1 MVYCAETEDQAWE
14 ECQHH
19 LYHLFDFYAGILA
32 EANDAEGDDVPLP
45 ITRAEDIRHSPLAEE
60 LMIGTPEQVARK
72 MEKFKAKYTCTDFIM
87 DCQFPGLDPKK
98 GTKSLELFAK
108 HVMPAFR

>member
-1 MVYCAETEDQAWE
+1 
-14 ECQHH
+14 
-19 LYHLFDFYAGILA
+19 
-32 EANDAEGDDVPLP
+32 
-45 ITRAEDIRHSPLAEE
+45 
-60 LMIGTPEQVARK
+60 
-72 MEKFKAKYTCTDFIM
+72 M

>member
-1 MVYCAETEDQAWE
+1 
-14 ECQHH
+14 
-19 LYHLFDFYAGILA
+19 
-32 EANDAEGDDVPLP
+32 
-45 ITRAEDIRHSPLAEE
+45 
-60 LMIGTPEQVARK
+60 MIGTPEQVARK